1 MDLEQPAAN
10 PAEGDVAAPIQEPEV
25 VNLDAQQAPEA
36 EANTPAVGSDEDL
49 VKLGLGDPENAP
61 EPQIIEV
68 EVDGKKIKVSEDG
81 KDFLLRQ
88 ADYTKKTTEVARE
101 RETVQAEKARIEQIL
116 HVQEAVIN
124 SRATLRALDMQ
135 IEQLANTPIGG
146 LPQEQVNA
154 MQARLLQLQAERQEV
169 NADVDAIAQIENQR
183 LSEEYGK
190 QREEALSEAAKIIP
204 NFDDKRR
211 VELETLAV
219 DLGIPKED
227 VEATADPAAYR
238 ILHLADIGKKFLE
251 RQQNAEK
258 IQSAQAGNPTAR
270 LEGMADGGKRP
281 EEMTMAEYAA
291 ARKAGKI

>member
-10 PAEGDVAAPIQEPEV
+10 PAEGGVVAPIQEPEV

-101 RETVQAEKARIEQIL
+101 RETVQAEKARIEQIR

>member
-101 RETVQAEKARIEQIL
+101 RETVQAEKARIEQIRY
-116 HVQEAVIN
+116 VQEAVIN
-124 SRATLRALDMQ
+124 SQATLRALDMQ

>member
-101 RETVQAEKARIEQIL
+101 RETVQAEKARIEQIRY
-116 HVQEAVIN
+116 VQEAVIN
-124 SRATLRALDMQ
+124 SQATLRALDMQ

-154 MQARLLQLQAERQEV
+154 MQARLLQLQAQRQEV

-204 NFDDKRR
+204 NFADKRR

>member
-101 RETVQAEKARIEQIL
+101 RETVQAEKVRIEQIRY
-116 HVQEAVIN
+116 VQEAVIN
-124 SRATLRALDMQ
+124 SQATLRALDMQ

-154 MQARLLQLQAERQEV
+154 MQARLLQLQAQRQEV

>member
-101 RETVQAEKARIEQIL
+101 RETVQAEKARIEQIRY
-116 HVQEAVIN
+116 VQEAVIN
-124 SRATLRALDMQ
+124 SQATLRALDMQ

-154 MQARLLQLQAERQEV
+154 MQARLLQLQAQRQEV

>member
-10 PAEGDVAAPIQEPEV
+10 PAEGGVAAPIQEPEV
-25 VNLDAQQAPEA
+25 VNLDAQQAPET

-101 RETVQAEKARIEQIL
+101 RETVQAEKVRIEQIR

-124 SRATLRALDMQ
+124 SQATLRALDMQ

-154 MQARLLQLQAERQEV
+154 MQARLLQLQAQRQEV

-190 QREEALSEAAKIIP
+190 QREVALSEAAKIIP

-219 DLGIPKED
+219 DLGISKED

>member
-101 RETVQAEKARIEQIL
+101 RETVQAEKARIEQIR

>member
-101 RETVQAEKARIEQIL
+101 RETVQAEKARIEQIRY
-116 HVQEAVIN
+116 VQEAVIN
-124 SRATLRALDMQ
+124 SQATLRALDMQ

-154 MQARLLQLQAERQEV
+154 MQARLLQLQAQRQEV

-227 VEATADPAAYR
+227 VKATADPAAYR

>member
-101 RETVQAEKARIEQIL
+101 RETVQAEKARIEQIR

-124 SRATLRALDMQ
+124 SQATLRALDMQ